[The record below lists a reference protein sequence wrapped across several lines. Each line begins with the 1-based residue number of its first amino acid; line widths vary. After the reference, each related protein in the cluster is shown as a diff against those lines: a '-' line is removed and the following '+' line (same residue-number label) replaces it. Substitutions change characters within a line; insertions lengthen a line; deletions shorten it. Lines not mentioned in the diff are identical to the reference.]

1 MNCGERHCR
10 NSVRR
15 RTKGSKRCSLA
26 RFRDGLW
33 ESGKGGEPDVQR
45 WSVCGGRWCWC
56 GLLVDSPYTP
66 PARSGPRQSSLSLCF
81 GKEMHCFRPRKPAFP
96 CGAADFAVLPDKG
109 RCRAILE
116 GESVGDVPEVVKGVL
131 LRRDASRVGVAA
143 VARVELAAEEVDSE
157 DAEDQ
162 QACPEP
168 GGSACCYWNG

>member
-1 MNCGERHCR
+1 
-10 NSVRR
+10 
-15 RTKGSKRCSLA
+15 
-26 RFRDGLW
+26 
-33 ESGKGGEPDVQR
+33 
-45 WSVCGGRWCWC
+45 
-56 GLLVDSPYTP
+56 
-66 PARSGPRQSSLSLCF
+66 
-81 GKEMHCFRPRKPAFP
+81 MHCFRPRKPAFP

-116 GESVGDVPEVVKGVL
+116 GESVGDVPEVVEGVL
-131 LRRDASRVGVAA
+131 LRRDAGRVGVAA